1 MWYFAGPVEEEE
13 EEIEE
18 EDFGFAP
25 LVVEELYPVDKVTWV
40 EDVTVDVCTHVEVV
54 VGLTDED
61 LLQLDVVVDG
71 PALYS
76 GGDCCSSPYDGAFDP

>member
-1 MWYFAGPVEEEE
+1 MWYFAGPVEEE
-13 EEIEE
+13 IE

-25 LVVEELYPVDKVTWV
+25 LVFEELYPIGNVTWV
-40 EDVTVDVCTHVEVV
+40 EDVTVDVCTHVDVV

-71 PALYS
+71 PALYP

>member
-1 MWYFAGPVEEEE
+1 MWYFAGPVDEEEE
-13 EEIEE
+13 VEE
-18 EDFGFAP
+18 EDFGFDP
-25 LVVEELYPVDKVTWV
+25 LVDFEELYPVDNVTWV
-40 EDVTVDVCTHVEVV
+40 EDVTVNVYTHVEVV

>member
-13 EEIEE
+13 EE
-18 EDFGFAP
+18 EDFGFTP
-25 LVVEELYPVDKVTWV
+25 LVVEELYPIGNVTWV
-40 EDVTVDVCTHVEVV
+40 EDVTVNVYTHVEVV

-61 LLQLDVVVDG
+61 LLQLDVIVDG
-71 PALYS
+71 PALYP

>member
-1 MWYFAGPVEEEE
+1 MWYFAGPVDEEE

-25 LVVEELYPVDKVTWV
+25 LVVEVTWV
-40 EDVTVDVCTHVEVV
+40 EDVTVDVCTHVDVV

-61 LLQLDVVVDG
+61 LLQLDIVVDG
-71 PALYS
+71 PALYP
-76 GGDCCSSPYDGAFDP
+76 GGNCCSSPYDGAFDP

>member
-1 MWYFAGPVEEEE
+1 MWYFAGPVEEE
-13 EEIEE
+13 IE
-18 EDFGFAP
+18 EDFGFTP
-25 LVVEELYPVDKVTWV
+25 LVVEELYPIGNVTWV

>member
-1 MWYFAGPVEEEE
+1 MLEVERVVWYFAGPVDEEE
-13 EEIEE
+13 EE
-18 EDFGFAP
+18 EDFGFTP

-40 EDVTVDVCTHVEVV
+40 DVCTHVDVV

-76 GGDCCSSPYDGAFDP
+76 GGDCCSSPYDGGAFDP